1 MNDLTLIQFLA
12 ALPILFFGAAG
23 LGALIWLIRRIRD
36 DKGNNIF

>member
-12 ALPILFFGAAG
+12 ALPFLFFGVCGAG
-23 LGALIWLIRRIRD
+23 LLAWIIRHILD